1 MAAYRIVVGTVYMF
15 FMAHCTSCFS
25 FNPSFALGKRRVQLS
40 LDAELRP
47 RVTRKCGGLFP
58 FSMQSESGDANN
70 RANGGEE
77 KLRLWKEKAKAAR
90 KPSLQQGVYIS
101 ILCVLGISLTAY
113 ALHVEHMLRLN
124 KSYKAACDV
133 GSWAS
138 CSNVAKSAYGS
149 GLGIISKRGPFGFLA
164 FSNPIYGLVFYLAM
178 LGLQA
183 PPIFAS
189 PRARIA
195 SVVLASVS
203 LFASAWLGY
212 LLFAVIKEICIV
224 CISSYVLN
232 VLIFVLTMADYRKLI
247 ADLKSRKPSSA

>member
-1 MAAYRIVVGTVYMF
+1 MVLQLLNIET
-15 FMAHCTSCFS
+15 TS
-25 FNPSFALGKRRVQLS
+25 QLS

-124 KSYKAACDV
+124 KSYK
-133 GSWAS
+133 
-138 CSNVAKSAYGS
+138 VAKSAYGS